1 MLVPGTQVVLDDAE
15 REELEDRVR
24 SRRGRPDEARRARM
38 ILMLADGWTTRAIA
52 EALDCNL
59 PFFSRW
65 KQRFLAERLGGLFS

>member
-1 MLVPGTQVVLDDAE
+1 
-15 REELEDRVR
+15 
-24 SRRGRPDEARRARM
+24 M